1 MENIVCAGFP
11 AIVQCLLKLSLEE
24 LDRFLVGIL
33 RHESFP
39 EIIHVL
45 EARHFRQTGVHHHQ
59 KQCDEEV
66 GVLAENQIRLNA
78 QFAESSRQNP
88 HMTVFIHS
96 FVVKHHRRSA
106 QVWRV
111 SGPDLRGAQGA
122 RAPGLPPT
130 EGLPPN
136 SSYLISRLRDA
147 YETTN

>member
-24 LDRFLVGIL
+24 LDCFLVGIL

-78 QFAESSRQNP
+78 QFAESSRQKP
-88 HMTVFIHS
+88 AYDSIHS
-96 FVVKHHRRSA
+96 FIRCETPPQKRSGMA
-106 QVWRV
+106 RV
-111 SGPDLRGAQGA
+111 RAGFKGAQGA